1 MRLVQKLIVIIFLYL
16 IKLQLRQIEEERID
30 DLNETELDMFF
41 KGKKLGAT
49 QALSVLNATISVCLC
64 VKHVKTGPPSVWRKK
79 AHVL

>member
-1 MRLVQKLIVIIFLYL
+1 MRLIQKLIVIIFLYL

-49 QALSVLNATISVCLC
+49 QALSLY
-64 VKHVKTGPPSVWRKK
+64 
-79 AHVL
+79 